1 MYVNLFF
8 SATMAPS
15 PDNFVLRQQQP
26 PLSPLDTDLLALS
39 FKPVVSTV
47 LQEQNYWDSGY
58 KQLCHTLHLKL
69 VVLST
74 LPVKGFPQIQTTIL
88 S

>member
-1 MYVNLFF
+1 
-8 SATMAPS
+8 MAPS

-47 LQEQNYWDSGY
+47 LQEQNY
-58 KQLCHTLHLKL
+58 
-69 VVLST
+69 
-74 LPVKGFPQIQTTIL
+74 
-88 S
+88 